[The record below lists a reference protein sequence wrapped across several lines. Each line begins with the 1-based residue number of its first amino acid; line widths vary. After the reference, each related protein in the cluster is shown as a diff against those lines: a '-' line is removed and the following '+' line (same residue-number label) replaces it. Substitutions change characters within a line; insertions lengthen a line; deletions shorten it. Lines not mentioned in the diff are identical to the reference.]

1 LILGCALLIQIADTS
16 QGWWGIRNALTVKR
30 STEWST
36 PLNDP
41 FWQSVPMYYTSIKR
55 IPPGP
60 TPPYW
65 REISYLAARNGLS
78 TDLVYLARYPPV
90 GLSVAQKDRLR
101 LLNDGIYEAETLF
114 ILDES
119 VLLQACKSLRSSTDL
134 LARIDGLIVLAPQW
148 KVFNRA
154 SLKQA
159 LCPEQA
165 RALSPPQAIKSF
177 PADLLQP
184 GLSFSGIY
192 DDGWIAEVARIQL
205 GSEKKV
211 GRIRITGEVPGF
223 NRLRAGAT
231 IGVVVDGQE
240 VARRQFRAGEF
251 ELEAAIPETE
261 GPRWIEIRSDITDH
275 LSAADQRV
283 ASILLK
289 SIQLME
295 SP

>member
-1 LILGCALLIQIADTS
+1 LAIVSYASIE
-16 QGWWGIRNALTVKR
+16 NAMK
-30 STEWST
+30 
-36 PLNDP
+36 
-41 FWQSVPMYYTSIKR
+41 
-55 IPPGP
+55 PPGSISRFP
-60 TPPYW
+60 ADLLDPGLLFSGLYEDGWIGEVARIQLGSEKKVGRIRIKGEVPGFNRLRAGATIGVVIDGQEVARRQFRAGAFELEAAIPETEGARW
-65 REISYLAARNGLS
+65 IEIRSD
-78 TDLVYLARYPPV
+78 TI
-90 GLSVAQKDRLR
+90 DRLSPADQRVASIR
-101 LLNDGIYEAETLF
+101 LT
-114 ILDES
+114 
-119 VLLQACKSLRSSTDL
+119 SLEL
-134 LARIDGLIVLAPQW
+134 LAD
-148 KVFNRA
+148 
-154 SLKQA
+154 SL
-159 LCPEQA
+159 EQA
-165 RALSPPQAIKSF
+165 RALSPPQAIRSF

-192 DDGWIAEVARIQL
+192 DDGWIAEVARIRL

-240 VARRQFRAGEF
+240 VARSKLRPGEF